1 MSAILLM
8 GFMITVVTV
17 ARLSLS
23 LDAILISSLGAIINL
38 ESTYSNTL
46 LDCPPSL
53 SASVL
58 RASCVIQYFQR
69 Y

>member
-38 ESTYSNTL
+38 ESTFSNTL
-46 LDCPPSL
+46 LDYPPSL
-53 SASVL
+53 SASV
-58 RASCVIQYFQR
+58 
-69 Y
+69 